1 MMESALA
8 KFRDTF
14 RLGSVL
20 KVNVYDRQLELIYS
34 GQFTR
39 EQETQAQQLLKDC
52 SLLFDVNN
60 TSYFLKNH

>member
-1 MMESALA
+1 MESAFS

-14 RLGSVL
+14 KLASVL
-20 KVNVYDRQLELIYS
+20 KVNVYDRQLDLIYS
-34 GQFTR
+34 GQFTK
-39 EQETQAQQLLKDC
+39 EQVQQAKQLLKDC